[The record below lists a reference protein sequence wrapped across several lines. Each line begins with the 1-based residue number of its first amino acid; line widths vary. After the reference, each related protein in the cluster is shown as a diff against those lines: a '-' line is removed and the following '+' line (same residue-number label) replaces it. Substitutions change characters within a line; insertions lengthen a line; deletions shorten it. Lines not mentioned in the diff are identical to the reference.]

1 MNKQQ
6 GKFRKK
12 SSKNKNT
19 GKIILLVGYGLLLA
33 AALAFLVM
41 IIISGKSDRKD
52 SDNKKTYTHVYKG
65 PDEVTDTDRISAKF
79 IGDELYAGGQAVSG
93 DFQVELVHDDG
104 TSYELTEYTCDMFD
118 EGKRLDEGSN
128 NFTFGYGTLTT
139 TITVD
144 AVNPKD
150 YVYPPSYV
158 LNKVDNLA
166 AAEKVAELE
175 NGTLSY
181 EDVFSEVVFTGDSQI
196 KALAT
201 NGIFTMD
208 RIVAEVGESYDY
220 LEANFDSVV
229 NMALGSDVL
238 VIHYGINTLN
248 ASADDRA
255 QRIEQYK
262 DLLLRLKEK
271 LPHVRI
277 IVSGVFPVS
286 DTILSSQERYAYIE
300 EYDFMIL
307 EMCMEIGV
315 EYLSD
320 NEYMVQHQ
328 EVFSKDGIHLTK
340 EFYTEYWLKNLIL
353 TMGI

>member
-238 VIHYGINTLN
+238 VVHYGINTLN

-286 DTILSSQERYAYIE
+286 DTILSSQERYACIE

>member
-6 GKFRKK
+6 EKFRKK

-238 VIHYGINTLN
+238 VVHYGINTLN

>member
-118 EGKRLDEGSN
+118 EGKRLDAGSN

>member
-238 VIHYGINTLN
+238 VVHYGINTLN